1 MDSQGVEFSLNA
13 TPIQTKDWNWDLS
26 FNMTWQKMKVKNLSL
41 TAGTPATNTSVG
53 PYIDSYQVQTLS
65 EGYAPYMFYVYHQL
79 YDEKTG
85 KPIEGAYVDLDGDG
99 QINSND
105 LYRYHSP
112 APDYILGFSTS
123 LRYKKWT
130 LSTSLRANIGN
141 YVYNAMAMNSG
152 AWETVSYNSY
162 QLNNLSS
169 TYLKTGFQTRQYL
182 SDYYVENLSLI
193 HI

>member
-1 MDSQGVEFSLNA
+1 MWGFDFGFLKDRITGSFDYYTRQTKDLIATVPAAAGTTFDRNITTNVGNVDSQGVEFSLNA

-85 KPIEGAYVDLDGDG
+85 KPVEGAYVDLDGDG

-112 APDYILGFSTS
+112 APRLYPRF
-123 LRYKKWT
+123 
-130 LSTSLRANIGN
+130 
-141 YVYNAMAMNSG
+141 
-152 AWETVSYNSY
+152 
-162 QLNNLSS
+162 
-169 TYLKTGFQTRQYL
+169 QYL
-182 SDYYVENLSLI
+182 IALEEVDIEHQPACQYRKLCL
-193 HI
+193 